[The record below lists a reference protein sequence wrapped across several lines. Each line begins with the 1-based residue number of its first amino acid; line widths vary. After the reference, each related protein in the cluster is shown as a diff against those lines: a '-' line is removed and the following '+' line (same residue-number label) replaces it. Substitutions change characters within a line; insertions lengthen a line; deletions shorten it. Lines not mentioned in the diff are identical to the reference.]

1 MIVYHTTK
9 EGFLYDVKN
18 TSIEDKIRSSVQKK
32 LYKEVDESEYI
43 SWKNS
48 LKFICRVVQS
58 DKIPTDTGI
67 AIEYNIP
74 STSNRI
80 DFIITGYDAYRK
92 ECAILIELKQW
103 SEVHKTEKD
112 GIVIAHYH
120 EGLREVPHPSY
131 QVWSYVTLLN
141 GFNET
146 IQENKVG
153 LLPCSYLHNLKDRVV
168 VNDSFYAEY
177 TTKAPVFCCGEEDKL
192 QEFIS
197 SYVKYGDNGKA
208 LYEIENGKVRPS
220 KMLADSIVAMAD
232 GKQEFVM
239 IDNQKIVY
247 EESLNLIKKASSG
260 KKQVLIVDGGPGTGK
275 TVIAMNLLITLTGK
289 RMLAHYVTKN
299 SAPRIVYNNRLSG
312 NKTRSCI
319 SNLFKG
325 SGSYCYKEKN
335 SMDALIVDE
344 AHRLN
349 ERSGMMR
356 NQGENQIKEIINTAK
371 CSVFFIDE
379 NQKVSIDDIG
389 SIDEVKKWANY
400 YNADIHYLSLTSQF
414 RCNGSDGYLNWLDDI
429 LQIRKTANPIL
440 STKEY
445 EFKIF
450 DNPSEMMDAIVEK
463 NKTANKARVIAGYCW
478 DWKSKSNP
486 REMDIVIPQYNFAR
500 QWNLGSD
507 GMLWIVSDDSV
518 NQIGCIHTCQGLEL
532 DYVGVIV
539 GPDIIYRD
547 GRIKVDP
554 SKRSKNDRSVL
565 GYKKLMNTN
574 PEGTKELLRGIIKNT
589 YRTLMTR
596 GLKGCYVYF
605 VDEELNNLFKE
616 RLMD

>member
-9 EGFLYDVKN
+9 EGFLSDVRN
-18 TSIEDKIRSSVQKK
+18 TSIEDTIRSSVQMK
-32 LYKEVDESEYI
+32 LFRVVEESEYV

-48 LKFICRVVQS
+48 LNYISRVIRS
-58 DKIPTDTGI
+58 DKIPIDTGI

-80 DFIITGYDAYRK
+80 DFIITGYDANYK
-92 ECAILIELKQW
+92 DCAILVELKQW
-103 SEVHKTEKD
+103 SDIYKTEKD
-112 GIVIAHYH
+112 GIVKAHYQ

-146 IQENKVG
+146 IQKNRVD
-153 LLPCSYLHNLKDRVV
+153 LRPCSYLHNLKDKANI
-168 VNDSFYAEY
+168 NDVFYSEY
-177 TTKAPVFCCGEEDKL
+177 TKKAPVFCHGEEDKL
-192 QEFIS
+192 QAFIS
-197 SYVKYGDNGKA
+197 SYVKYGDKGKV
-208 LYEIENGKVRPS
+208 LYEIENGKIRPS
-220 KMLADSIVAMAD
+220 KMLADSIVSMSE
-232 GKQEFVM
+232 GKSEFIM

-247 EESLNLIKKASSG
+247 EESLHLVNVASSG

-275 TVIAMNLLITLTGK
+275 TVIAMNLLIALTSK
-289 RMLAHYVTKN
+289 RLLAHYVTKN
-299 SAPRIVYNNRLSG
+299 SAPRIVYNNKLSG

-335 SMDALIVDE
+335 TMDALIVDE

-349 ERSGMMR
+349 ERSGMMK

-371 CSVFFIDE
+371 CSIFFIDE
-379 NQKVSIDDIG
+379 NQKVSLDDIG
-389 SIDEVKKWANY
+389 SVDEIDKWAKY
-400 YNADIHYLSLTSQF
+400 YNADVHYLTLTSQF
-414 RCNGSDGYLNWLDDI
+414 RCNGSDGYLNWLDDL
-429 LQIRKTANPIL
+429 LQIRKTANPVL

-445 EFKIF
+445 DFKIY
-450 DNPSEMMDAIVEK
+450 DNPSEMMDAIIEK
-463 NKTANKARVIAGYCW
+463 NRIANKARVTAGYCW
-478 DWKSKSNP
+478 DWNSKNDIHK
-486 REMDIVIPQYNFAR
+486 MDIVMPQFNFAK

-507 GMLWIVSDDSV
+507 GMLWIVGEDSV

-539 GPDIIYRD
+539 GPDILYRN
-547 GRIKVDP
+547 GKILVDP
-554 SKRSKNDRSVL
+554 SKRSKNDRSVF
-565 GYKKLMNTN
+565 GYKKLMNQN
-574 PEGTKELLRGIIKNT
+574 PDGTRDILRSIIKNT

-596 GLKGCYVYF
+596 GMKGCYVYF
-605 VDEELNNLFKE
+605 VDQELSNLFKE
-616 RLMD
+616 RIIE